1 MEGHKAASGAYRQGL
16 NSTRTA
22 RKEATKGP
30 RLDSSSDIQSLDG
43 AGSLCFRSLGIR
55 DWSVPRDEGSSTVL
69 TRPSPYTAGL
79 KTVSRLSAP
88 GLLPLILNLKLPSE
102 SRLLAKFL
110 WGQLAKS
117 LL

>member
-1 MEGHKAASGAYRQGL
+1 MEGHKAASGADRQGL

-22 RKEATKGP
+22 RKEATKGH
-30 RLDSSSDIQSLDG
+30 RLVSSSDSQSLGG
-43 AGSLCFRSLGIR
+43 AGSLYFRSLGIR
-55 DWSVPRDEGSSTVL
+55 DWSVPRDEGSSTGSHQAL
-69 TRPSPYTAGL
+69 SLHSQFENCLPAQRARPATAH
-79 KTVSRLSAP
+79 P
-88 GLLPLILNLKLPSE
+88 QLKLPSE

>member
-16 NSTRTA
+16 
-22 RKEATKGP
+22 KLYQDCKKGSNKRP